1 MIAGAAGCKYRFVE
15 CGSSSVSL
23 PRCEALLPG
32 HTLGGSAE
40 QPFGSIFLVYETRM
54 RCRRCGRTRTHT
66 HTHTHPRETARNDK
80 NSKTLNT

>member
-32 HTLGGSAE
+32 HTLGAVTQVVLDGSSHC
-40 QPFGSIFLVYETRM
+40 PPGV
-54 RCRRCGRTRTHT
+54 
-66 HTHTHPRETARNDK
+66 
-80 NSKTLNT
+80 